1 MEKVLGIATL
11 IGLLAFLAGF
21 VSLFNEGLGFSGL
34 MTAENWESFQ
44 MVTIVG
50 GILLTIIAGTI
61 SWVFYRKK

>member
-11 IGLLAFLAGF
+11 IGLLIFLAGF

-34 MTAENWESFQ
+34 MTAESWESFQ

-61 SWVFYRKK
+61 SWIFYRKK